1 MGSIERRERQ
11 KENLRREILDAAR
24 EMFIDEGYEAVSMRK
39 IANRIEYSP
48 TTIYLYFK
56 DKSELFN
63 QLCEETFAQLAQRL
77 ENLHRKHSDPLD
89 YLRAGLRCYI
99 DFGLKNPNHYTI
111 TFIMSP
117 KDSGEYSFE
126 NSNGARTFGSLRAAV
141 AACVEAGKFREVDV
155 DTAAQGFWAAIHGVT
170 SLLIAHKDFPFVAR
184 KQLIDFT
191 IETMIEGLRG

>member
-99 DFGLKNPNHYTI
+99 DFGLKNPRTARARSARCARR
-111 TFIMSP
+111 SP
-117 KDSGEYSFE
+117 LASKRASSARWMWTRRRKASGRRS
-126 NSNGARTFGSLRAAV
+126 
-141 AACVEAGKFREVDV
+141 
-155 DTAAQGFWAAIHGVT
+155 TA
-170 SLLIAHKDFPFVAR
+170 SR
-184 KQLIDFT
+184 
-191 IETMIEGLRG
+191 RS